1 MSFFSQ
7 IANAVASNIVNSLTN
22 ALPTDPLKVIE
33 VTASTFVSR
42 TIFCREQCL
51 VMYGGG
57 TGPAVY
63 EVVVVMLMT
72 ANRDRMYR

>member
-7 IANAVASNIVNSLTN
+7 IANAVATNIVNSLTN
-22 ALPTDPLKVIE
+22 ALPSDPLKVVE
-33 VTASTFVSR
+33 VTSSSYVSR
-42 TIFCREQCL
+42 AICTREQCL

-57 TGPAVY
+57 TGPATY
-63 EVVVVMLMT
+63 EVVIVMLMT